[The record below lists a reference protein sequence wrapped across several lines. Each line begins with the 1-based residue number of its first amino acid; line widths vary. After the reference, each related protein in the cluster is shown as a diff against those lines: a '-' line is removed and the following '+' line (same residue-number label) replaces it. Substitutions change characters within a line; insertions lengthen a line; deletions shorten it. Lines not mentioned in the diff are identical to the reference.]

1 MTAYYAAPGAVPSA
15 PAREQTLAPILVAFA
30 GPSPQSRLT
39 VLIRI
44 LMVIP
49 QLIVLGLL
57 GIAVYV
63 ITIIGWFG
71 ALFTGRLP
79 VFAADFLTGYL
90 RWMARVYA
98 YTLLLTDVYPPFS
111 LADAHYPVR
120 VAAMPGRLNR
130 LAVLFRF
137 FLLIPCWFVMTIV
150 SYGAFTIVEFV
161 TWLIVLIT
169 GQMPGPLYQALAAAL
184 RYQIRTFGFAVML
197 TSAYP
202 SGLFGDPE
210 QPGYGDAPGYGVQP
224 GYGAQPGYGDAQGYG
239 AQPGYGD
246 PQGFAGPPDAG
257 VGGEPSWRLILS
269 GGARKLLVAFIV
281 IGVLL
286 VGVNGGVGT
295 ALGARASSAAVAA
308 SASGQV
314 QVDSVPVSS
323 AINNYSANATACHG
337 KLSCITGLDRRVA
350 AALDTFA
357 GQLRAIPMPPG
368 RASSADATLATSVS
382 RTGAIF
388 ARLGAAT
395 SASQYVNLV
404 SSSNLQQSVNQ
415 VNQDYTNLGDALNSY
430 S

>member
-1 MTAYYAAPGAVPSA
+1 
-15 PAREQTLAPILVAFA
+15 
-30 GPSPQSRLT
+30 
-39 VLIRI
+39 
-44 LMVIP
+44 MVIP

-111 LADAHYPVR
+111 LADADYPVR

-137 FLLIPCWFVMTIV
+137 FLLIPCWFILTIV

-169 GQMPGPLYQALAAAL
+169 GQMPGPLYQSLAAAL

-202 SGLFGDPE
+202 AGLFGDRE

-224 GYGAQPGYGDAQGYG
+224 GYGDWQGYGVQPGYGTQPGYGDAQG
-239 AQPGYGD
+239 
-246 PQGFAGPPDAG
+246 FAGQPDAR

-269 GGARKLLVAFIV
+269 GGARKLMVAFIV
-281 IGVLL
+281 IGVVL

-295 ALGARASSAAVAA
+295 ALGVRASSAAVAA

-368 RASSADATLATSVS
+368 QASSADATLAASVS